1 MAERFNLTAQL
12 QLQAPQN
19 TRQVANQIR
28 REFSAVDV
36 PVKVKSDARA
46 IRNLNKELGGVSK
59 NARAS
64 SKNIKVLNKDLV
76 EAGRRFG
83 VITLATGSFIAL
95 ARGIKNATK
104 SAIEFE
110 REVVRIS
117 QVTGKSKQELKALTN
132 EVTTL
137 STGLGVANAELLQTS
152 RTLAQAGLSAR
163 KVKGA
168 LDILA
173 KTTLAP
179 TFDNIIDTTEGA
191 IAILNQFGRQAAKT
205 GQDIK
210 FLEQS
215 LDAINAVSK
224 RFAVESSDLIT
235 AVRRTGGVFEAA
247 GGSINELIALFT
259 SVRQTTRESAET
271 IATGFRTIFT
281 RIQRSETIDSLK
293 ELGIVLTD
301 VEGKFI
307 GPLKAIEAL
316 SVGLAGLDPK
326 DIRFNEIV
334 EQLGGFRQIGK
345 VIPLIKQ
352 FTVAQ
357 QALSV
362 AQNSSGSVAAD
373 AQKAQDSLANR
384 IDKVRETFDALIRKF
399 TESDTFQKLAKDV
412 LDLADTFLKFAGS
425 LEAVLPQLTALA
437 SLKIGRSIAPGLVS
451 FFGGGRGTGPVSRFN
466 SGGMVPGS
474 GNTDSVP
481 AMLTPGE
488 FVIRKKSVE

>member
-117 QVTGKSKQELKALTN
+117 QVTGKNKQELKALTN

-247 GGSINELIALFT
+247 GGSINELIA
-259 SVRQTTRESAET
+259 
-271 IATGFRTIFT
+271 
-281 RIQRSETIDSLK
+281 
-293 ELGIVLTD
+293 
-301 VEGKFI
+301 
-307 GPLKAIEAL
+307 
-316 SVGLAGLDPK
+316 
-326 DIRFNEIV
+326 
-334 EQLGGFRQIGK
+334 
-345 VIPLIKQ
+345 
-352 FTVAQ
+352 
-357 QALSV
+357 
-362 AQNSSGSVAAD
+362 
-373 AQKAQDSLANR
+373 
-384 IDKVRETFDALIRKF
+384 
-399 TESDTFQKLAKDV
+399 
-412 LDLADTFLKFAGS
+412 
-425 LEAVLPQLTALA
+425 
-437 SLKIGRSIAPGLVS
+437 
-451 FFGGGRGTGPVSRFN
+451 
-466 SGGMVPGS
+466 
-474 GNTDSVP
+474 
-481 AMLTPGE
+481 
-488 FVIRKKSVE
+488 